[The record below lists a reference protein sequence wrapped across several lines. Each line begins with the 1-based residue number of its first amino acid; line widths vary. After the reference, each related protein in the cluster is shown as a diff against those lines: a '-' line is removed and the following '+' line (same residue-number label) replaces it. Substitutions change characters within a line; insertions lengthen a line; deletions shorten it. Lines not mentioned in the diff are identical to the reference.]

1 MKYTVVLLRPDY
13 IEADG
18 TMYGQD
24 IYVAHVSGNTFYEAI
39 AAAQKEVFKADKRD
53 GYEPDSPEDY
63 ALCVLFA
70 EHINPLLLGWQ
81 L

>member
-13 IEADG
+13 MQVDG
-18 TMYGQD
+18 TPYGQD
-24 IYVAHVSGNTFYEAI
+24 IYVAHVSGSTPEAAI
-39 AAAQKEVFKADKRD
+39 VAAQKEVFKADKRD
-53 GYEPDSPEDY
+53 GYEPNSPDDY

-70 EHINPLLLGWQ
+70 EHIRPLVFGWQ